1 MGLFDRLF
9 GKKKQE
15 EQVVNE
21 EQLAADQQELNTDE
35 PVSTVIEEKK
45 HADQKVDQKEEP
57 VVPKEGLSSAQ
68 PKDSEQV
75 LPRPTAEPTLI
86 NPSEETSENEEVS
99 AEPVVTEPQIKPTSD
114 EPVSPAAEPEPVAE
128 EEDIV
133 IDIDAL
139 ADIFTQSR
147 EETEKKYEQSLSLT
161 RKTFADGFNE
171 LFANFRT
178 VDEEFFEELEETLI
192 MSDVGVDLAMEITE
206 ELRKE
211 AKLVN
216 AKSTDDL
223 RQLIIEKIVD
233 KFDGEKLPSRL
244 DIQPEGLTVLLF
256 VGVNGVGKTTLIK
269 MIIEQDKHIQQAKN
283 VQIGY
288 FSQKLDGL
296 DESQSIL
303 ENVMK
308 ESIHEEDFVRMLLAR
323 LLFKGQ
329 DVYKK
334 VAVISGGEKNKVSMA
349 KLLVSSANV
358 LIFDEPTNYLD
369 LASIEAVESALKSYE
384 GTILFVS
391 HDSQFVENIATHY
404 WQISDKKIK
413 MWEPETL
420 EVSPELVQ
428 DAGATLLTSE
438 EKMLIENRLSALL
451 GRISMPSKKDNV
463 LELEK
468 EYQELTQKLK

>member
-1 MGLFDRLF
+1 VGLFDRLF

-256 VGVNGVGKTTLIK
+256 VGVNGVGKTTTIGKLAARYKNEGKRVLLAAADTFRAGAIDQLVEWGNRSAVEVVTKPAGSDPAAVVFDALAKAKAENYDILLVDTAGRLQNKDNLMKELEKIGKVIK
-269 MIIEQDKHIQQAKN
+269 REIPDAPHETILALDATTGQNAIQQAKE
-283 VQIGY
+283 
-288 FSQKLDGL
+288 FSAVTPITGIALTKLDGSAKGGIVL
-296 DESQSIL
+296 SIVQSLKIPVKLIGLGEKLNDLQDFDE
-303 ENVMK
+303 EF
-308 ESIHEEDFVRMLLAR
+308 FVRG
-323 LLFKGQ
+323 LFK
-329 DVYKK
+329 
-334 VAVISGGEKNKVSMA
+334 E
-349 KLLVSSANV
+349 LL
-358 LIFDEPTNYLD
+358 
-369 LASIEAVESALKSYE
+369 
-384 GTILFVS
+384 
-391 HDSQFVENIATHY
+391 
-404 WQISDKKIK
+404 
-413 MWEPETL
+413 
-420 EVSPELVQ
+420 
-428 DAGATLLTSE
+428 
-438 EKMLIENRLSALL
+438 
-451 GRISMPSKKDNV
+451 
-463 LELEK
+463 
-468 EYQELTQKLK
+468 